1 MRAASGVAPEAEH
14 IGVERAVTKLWCASS
29 ECTSER
35 VGRCQMSTRQSC
47 DAVASVSSAH
57 TVAAYT
63 APEWPDARGSC
74 CAVAASDGSSQSLT
88 APSPP
93 AVMSV
98 SFHTFSTYTS
108 FSCAVSVARVTP
120 PSSGDHVATDPSP
133 QPEMSSA
140 GETALACDA
149 IARICGAQRA
159 AQCAISH
166 APDLAPISVD
176 LGPFACAHAA
186 LSSTRASRCSTL

>member
-1 MRAASGVAPEAEH
+1 M
-14 IGVERAVTKLWCASS
+14 ERAVTKLWCASS

-98 SFHTFSTYTS
+98 SFHTLSTYTS

-149 IARICGAQRA
+149 IARTCGAQRA
-159 AQCAISH
+159 AQSAISRR
-166 APDLAPISVD
+166 AGSR
-176 LGPFACAHAA
+176 A
-186 LSSTRASRCSTL
+186 LSRSISHLALVHVEFSRALERLGVPLSDGAV